1 MINVK
6 VSVVVPVYQVASYI
20 ERCAVS
26 LFEQTLPEMQFI
38 FVDDGSPDESCAI
51 LERVLLRYPE
61 RAEQTLI
68 LHHGE
73 NRGLPAA
80 RETGLRHATGEYVA
94 HCDSD
99 DWVEREMYA
108 TLYASA
114 KSNDADMVLCDSF
127 VEKSEGDPSQW
138 RQSLSPDGD
147 WVRYLL
153 HRKLI
158 VCVWCRLTR
167 TAIYRKVQ
175 FPQKSYLEDWVQT
188 VQVLAYSKIVNLVHQ
203 PLYHYCFNPDSISRI
218 GWKKERCLESLSER
232 TVNFALMHDFVIG
245 NALADEDDLIT
256 WKIQVRSILLPL
268 LAENGKYRSLYLNTY
283 PEINWRLL
291 FSRHVSRTQKVSFLA
306 IFFNLFPLLCKLQR
320 WRSALARWRSRFRVR

>member
-38 FVDDGSPDESCAI
+38 FVDDGTPDESCAI
-51 LERVLLRYPE
+51 LERVLRRYPE

-114 KSNDADMVLCDSF
+114 KSNDADMVICESYTETREGKLF
-127 VEKSEGDPSQW
+127 RWHLKS
-138 RQSLSPDGD
+138 SLDGD
-147 WVRYLL
+147 WLRDMLRGNLGYS
-153 HRKLI
+153 
-158 VCVWCRLTR
+158 VWRRLTR
-167 TAIYRKVQ
+167 TSVYRKVR
-175 FPQKSYLEDWVQT
+175 FPQKNFLEDWVQT
-188 VQVLAYSKIVNLVHQ
+188 AQTLAYSRVVNLVYQ
-203 PLYHYCFNPDSISRI
+203 PFYHYCFNPDSICRRKRDEA
-218 GWKKERCLESLSER
+218 WCLEALNEL

-245 NALADEDDLIT
+245 NGLADEEDLINR
-256 WKIQVRSILLPL
+256 KIQIRNILVPL
-268 LAENGKYRSLYLNTY
+268 LVKGKYRSLYLNTY

-320 WRSALARWRSRFRVR
+320 WRSALAGWRSRFRVR

>member
-1 MINVK
+1 MTNVK
-6 VSVVVPVYQVASYI
+6 VSVVVPVYQVAPYI

-51 LERVLLRYPE
+51 LERVLRRYPE
-61 RAEQTLI
+61 RAEQTMI

-80 RETGLRHATGEYVA
+80 RETGLRYVTGEYVA

-114 KSNDADMVLCDSF
+114 KSNDADMVICDYF
-127 VEKSEGDPSQW
+127 VEKRVGDPFQW
-138 RQSLSPDGD
+138 RHSLPPDGD
-147 WVRYLL
+147 WIRHLL
-153 HRKLI
+153 HWKLG
-158 VCVWCRLTR
+158 VSVWCRLTR

-188 VQVLAYSKIVNLVHQ
+188 VQVLSYSKVVNLVQQ
-203 PLYHYCFNPDSISRI
+203 PLYHYCFNPDSICRRKRDEA
-218 GWKKERCLESLSER
+218 WCLKALGER
-232 TVNFALMHDFVIG
+232 TANFGLMRDFLIG
-245 NALADEDDLIT
+245 NGLADEEELINR
-256 WKIQVRSILLPL
+256 KIVVRNILFPL
-268 LAENGKYRSLYLNTY
+268 LAKDKCRSLYLETF
-283 PEINWRLL
+283 PEINRRIL
-291 FSRHVSRTQKVSFLA
+291 FSRQVTLLRKIVFLS
-306 IFFNLFPLLCKLQR
+306 ILFHLFPLLY
-320 WRSALARWRSRFRVR
+320 RFRGCYPALVRLWRGK